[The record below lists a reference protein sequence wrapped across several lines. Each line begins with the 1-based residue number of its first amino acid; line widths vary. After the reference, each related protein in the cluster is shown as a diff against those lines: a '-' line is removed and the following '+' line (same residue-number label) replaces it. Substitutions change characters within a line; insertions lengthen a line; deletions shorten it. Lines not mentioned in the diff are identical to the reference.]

1 MIYLSMP
8 TGHCHGWGVCGSYLT
23 RELSALTKV
32 KLFTSP
38 LNRDSV
44 PDGLELQFLA
54 EHAASPLESSQVKG
68 PQPMQVPYP
77 VLQAIAGN
85 DLMPI
90 EPHLVGRQRVGYTF
104 FEENVLPQ
112 NAISNAK
119 EHFDVVAAGSSWCER
134 ILREN
139 GLDSAVT
146 ILQGVD
152 RQIFNPEACEK
163 SYFQDRFVV
172 FSGGKFE
179 LRKGQDLALRA
190 FKVLQDKYP
199 DTLLV
204 TSWYNFWQFSVD
216 SMSSSPYIRF
226 RPSSDYRV
234 MMWKTL
240 TENGIDPRRVITLM
254 PQPNSTMASIYKNT
268 DVGLFPNRC
277 EGGTNLVLM
286 EYMACGKPAIASFNT
301 GHQDIIN
308 DENAICIRNHKQ
320 IDIRRDQKTV
330 AVWDDPDLDET
341 ISHLEYAYLHRDGL
355 AGIGHR
361 AGEHMKQFTW
371 QKSAESFYRL
381 LEENRHETGTAS
393 HRAA

>member
-8 TGHCHGWGVCGSYLT
+8 TGHCHGWGVCGSYLA

-32 KLFTSP
+32 TLFTSP
-38 LNRDSV
+38 LNRDTV
-44 PDGLELQFLA
+44 PDGLELQFLG
-54 EHAASPLESSQVKG
+54 EHAASPLESSQAKG

-85 DLMPI
+85 DLMPLT
-90 EPHLVGRQRVGYTF
+90 PHLVGRQRVGYTF
-104 FEENVLPQ
+104 FEENILPQ

-119 EHFDVVAAGSSWCER
+119 KHFDVVAAGSSWCER
-134 ILREN
+134 VLREN

-152 RQIFNPEACEK
+152 RQIFNPAACEK
-163 SYFQDRFVV
+163 SYFKDRFVV

-179 LRKGQDLALRA
+179 LRKGQDIVLRA

-204 TSWYNFWQFSVD
+204 TSWYNFWQFSID
-216 SMSSSPYIRF
+216 TMSGSPYIRF
-226 RPSSDYRV
+226 RPCSDYRV

-301 GHQDIIN
+301 GHRDIIN
-308 DENAICIRNHKQ
+308 DENSICIRNHKQ
-320 IDIRRDQKTV
+320 MDVVRDGKTV

-341 ISHLEYAYLHRDGL
+341 ISHLEHAYLHRGEL
-355 AGIGHR
+355 GATGHR

-371 QKSAESFYRL
+371 QKSAESFYNL
-381 LEENRHETGTAS
+381 LEEDRHETGTTA